1 MSETVHAF
9 YFPTTIL
16 FGAGAIKKLTSEL
29 KSRGCERPFVV
40 TDSGVVRQPFFE
52 TIMTE
57 LKKAGYNP
65 AVYSEVHANP
75 IESDVVGGTK
85 LCLENRADWIIAI
98 GGGSPMDASKAIA
111 LKACAEGSLF
121 DYTEM
126 GNKSVP
132 ENVLPIA
139 AIPTTAGT
147 GSEVGRSAVI
157 GEDRTG
163 IKHVVFSPRLLP
175 KFVVAD
181 PELTLNL
188 PPSITAATGMDAMTH
203 NVEAYLAKGFHPIC
217 DGVALEGTRYASK
230 YLERAVKNGK
240 DMEARSGMMLS
251 AMMGAIAFQKG
262 LGVNHSMA
270 HPLTTVAG
278 IPHGTA
284 NALCLPTTLTFN
296 KEVRRDRLETLATH
310 SGLEDRTAEG
320 FITFMKKLTAAIGI
334 PPRLRD
340 AGVKEEMMG
349 RLVDLAVQDVCQ
361 LENPRPVTRQDFER
375 MYREIF

>member
-1 MSETVHAF
+1 
-9 YFPTTIL
+9 
-16 FGAGAIKKLTSEL
+16 
-29 KSRGCERPFVV
+29 
-40 TDSGVVRQPFFE
+40 
-52 TIMTE
+52 
-57 LKKAGYNP
+57 
-65 AVYSEVHANP
+65 
-75 IESDVVGGTK
+75 
-85 LCLENRADWIIAI
+85 
-98 GGGSPMDASKAIA
+98 
-111 LKACAEGSLF
+111 
-121 DYTEM
+121 
-126 GNKSVP
+126 
-132 ENVLPIA
+132 
-139 AIPTTAGT
+139 
-147 GSEVGRSAVI
+147 
-157 GEDRTG
+157 
-163 IKHVVFSPRLLP
+163 
-175 KFVVAD
+175 
-181 PELTLNL
+181 
-188 PPSITAATGMDAMTH
+188 
-203 NVEAYLAKGFHPIC
+203 
-217 DGVALEGTRYASK
+217 
-230 YLERAVKNGK
+230 
-240 DMEARSGMMLS
+240 MEARSGMMLS